1 MKNALITGG
10 AGGIGTAI
18 CREFA
23 KNGYNVAIHCFKSR
37 DAARALAEELESI
50 YKIKSIPL
58 YADVADPASVSAMFD
73 SYGRHFDSLDVLINN
88 AGIAQQKLFTDITA
102 EEWRKMLSVNLD
114 GVFYCCQQALRR
126 YMLPSHYGV
135 ILNISSMWGQAGASC
150 EVHYSAAKA
159 GVIGLTKALAKEVGL
174 SGIRVNCIAP
184 GVIMTDM
191 MKGFDSDTLDAL
203 KEETPLNSLG
213 TPQNIADAA
222 VFLCSDKACFITGQT
237 LGVNGG
243 FII

>member
-23 KNGYNVAIHCFKSR
+23 KNGYNVAIYCFKSR

-126 YMLPSHYGV
+126 YMLPSHCGV

>member
-23 KNGYNVAIHCFKSR
+23 KKGYNVAIHYCKS
-37 DAARALAEELESI
+37 DSAAHALADELEKE
-50 YKIKSIPL
+50 YKVKTVPL
-58 YADVADPASVSAMFD
+58 YANVADPASVSSMFD

-102 EEWRKMLSVNLD
+102 AEWRKMLSVNLD

-126 YMLPSHYGV
+126 YMLPRHSGV

-191 MKGFDSDTLDAL
+191 MKGFDNDTLDAL

-222 VFLCSDKACFITGQT
+222 VFLCSDKASFITGQA

>member
-1 MKNALITGG
+1 MNNVLITGG

-23 KNGYNVAIHCFKSR
+23 KNGYNVAIHYFKSG
-37 DAARALAEELESI
+37 DAARALAEELENE
-50 YKIKSIPL
+50 YKIKSLPL
-58 YADVADPASVSAMFD
+58 YADVADPASVSSMFD
-73 SYGRHFDSLDVLINN
+73 SYDRRFVSLDVLINN

-102 EEWRKMLSVNLD
+102 AEWRRMISVNLD

-126 YMLPSHYGV
+126 YMLPRHCGA
-135 ILNISSMWGQAGASC
+135 ILNISSMWGQVGASC

-174 SGIRVNCIAP
+174 SGIRVNCVAP

-191 MKGFDSDTLDAL
+191 MKGFDSDTIESLRD
-203 KEETPLNSLG
+203 ETPLNVLG
-213 TPQNIADAA
+213 TPQDIADAA
-222 VFLCSDKACFITGQT
+222 VFLCSGKAGFITGQV